1 MFVTTQHEREV
12 DMVTELDPFIAGLSF
27 GAVIGTGPLLT
38 PRFCGLLLV
47 LVLLWMV
54 FLCWQGGLSGVEAA
68 ALSVI
73 QEIAEHARLALGLG
87 VGAVLSFSTLR
98 HLTGK
103 Q

>member
-1 MFVTTQHEREV
+1 MG
-12 DMVTELDPFIAGLSF
+12 TELDPFIAGFSF
-27 GAVIGTGPLLT
+27 GAVIGMGPLLT
-38 PRFCGLLLV
+38 PRVCGVLLV

-54 FLCWQGGLSGVEAA
+54 YLCLQGGLSSVEAA

-73 QEIAEHARLALGLG
+73 REIAEHARLTLGLG

-103 Q
+103 G